1 MGRHVL
7 LWVFLTFVNPTIHA
21 QTITQTLKGVVSDRE
36 TGRPLAGANIVI
48 LNTDPPSGTSTD
60 AEGKFRLNAE
70 IGRIS
75 VKVTFLGYE
84 DLFINDMLI
93 ASGKEIYIPVEL
105 QEKVILIPHTTDILH
120 SGTLSWSI
128 IN

>member
-7 LWVFLTFVNPTIHA
+7 LWVFLTFASLTIHA
-21 QTITQTLKGVVSDRE
+21 QTITQTLKGVVSDKE

-84 DLFINDMLI
+84 DLFIND
-93 ASGKEIYIPVEL
+93 
-105 QEKVILIPHTTDILH
+105 
-120 SGTLSWSI
+120 
-128 IN
+128 

>member
-1 MGRHVL
+1 
-7 LWVFLTFVNPTIHA
+7 
-21 QTITQTLKGVVSDRE
+21 
-36 TGRPLAGANIVI
+36 
-48 LNTDPPSGTSTD
+48 
-60 AEGKFRLNAE
+60 
-70 IGRIS
+70 
-75 VKVTFLGYE
+75 VTFLGYE